1 MKHSQKIRL
10 LLLLLY
16 ASILFLVCHCLFGA
30 WLPPSTEK
38 GLWLYASLANIL
50 LGTLLLSPYF
60 TKPAGSVSDA
70 VVAALA
76 LPGVYGPVLA
86 LHRPWAL
93 LAWEALF
100 IYYVVVIAI
109 GSGAILFLA
118 SRGRTAKR
126 VGSSLYLLST
136 RLGETSLIFS
146 LLYLFAIFAFHVRD
160 HRELVALSAVW
171 AIIVPL
177 HFLENGLQILSDLI
191 EVWSPK
197 NVHSSPGELHI
208 RKDPNLLLF
217 RRDDEIGC
225 QFGDVLSMVSNHG
238 GHVSHV
244 MVLDELRL
252 ANESWIRCY
261 EIVGNVSPDI
271 ETRLRRSLRIS
282 PSVRLSDLADQAAI
296 DFAFGQSRAY
306 SERST
311 LIGIVAP
318 NTDTAM
324 LKFEITRSDI
334 ALAEGRLVEVQLAG
348 KTVLY
353 QIIGGLTQEEILA
366 EKNTYGY
373 ARASAKKVGTWD
385 SARSRFEHVPWIPKL
400 NEPVFLAQTVA
411 EPEEPDAI
419 GFFPGTP
426 YSVQLD
432 IQSLVTHNAA
442 ILGILGVGKTFLAL
456 ELIDRMLQSGIKV
469 IVLDLTNQYATELA
483 PYLNV
488 QVEQGLIDTLNAIGP
503 PGKNNVRQNVAE
515 GGSVEAFRNLLR
527 GQLTTFAATQG
538 VNLKI
543 YNPAAFEV
551 WRQDSKPYNGI
562 ASMVQLTPTEITR
575 IVAEVALEVCSTTI
589 TDQARMCIVLE
600 EAHSLIPEWN
610 AVVSDGDK
618 AATNGTA
625 KAILQGRKYGFGC
638 LVITQR
644 TANVTKTILNQC
656 NTVFALRVFDTTG
669 MEFLSNYIGKDYAG
683 VLSTLED
690 RHAVVFGKASSCS
703 DPVLVRLNDRDVFLR
718 LNRP

>member
-1 MKHSQKIRL
+1 MKHSQKVRL
-10 LLLLLY
+10 LVLLAY
-16 ASILFLVCHCLFGA
+16 AAFLFWVCHYLFGA

-50 LGTLLLSPYF
+50 LGSLLLSPYF

-76 LPGVYGPVLA
+76 LPGVYGSVLA

-93 LAWEALF
+93 LGWEALL
-100 IYYVVVIAI
+100 IYFAVVIAT

-118 SRGRTAKR
+118 SRTGIAKQIGR
-126 VGSSLYLLST
+126 SLYDLSI

-146 LLYLFAIFAFHVRD
+146 LLYLFAIFAFHIQDR
-160 HRELVALSAVW
+160 RELVVLSAVW
-171 AIIVPL
+171 AIIVPI

-191 EVWSPK
+191 EVWSPRI
-197 NVHSSPGELHI
+197 VHSGLGELHI
-208 RKDPNLLLF
+208 RKDPSLLLL
-217 RRDDEIGC
+217 RRDDDIGC
-225 QFGDVLSMVSNHG
+225 EFGDVLSITSKRG
-238 GHVSHV
+238 GRISHV

-252 ANESWIRCY
+252 ANESWVRCY
-261 EIVGNVSPDI
+261 EIEGKVSPEI
-271 ETRLRRSLRIS
+271 ETRLRKSLRTS
-282 PSVRLSDLADQAAI
+282 PSIRLAGFADQTVI
-296 DFAFGQSRAY
+296 DSAFKQSRAY
-306 SERST
+306 SERGAFV
-311 LIGIVAP
+311 GIVAP

-324 LKFEITRSDI
+324 LKFEITRTDM
-334 ALAEGRLVEVQLAG
+334 ALAEGQLVEVQLAG

-353 QIIGGLTQEEILA
+353 QIIGGLTQEEVLA
-366 EKNTYGY
+366 EKSTYGY
-373 ARASAKKVGTWD
+373 ARASAKKVGSWD
-385 SARSRFEHVPWIPKL
+385 SVRGRFEHVPWIPQL
-400 NEPVFLAQTVA
+400 NEPVFLTQTVA
-411 EPEEPDAI
+411 KPEDSGAI
-419 GFFPGTP
+419 GFFPGTSYP
-426 YSVQLD
+426 VRMD

-456 ELIDRMLQSGIKV
+456 ELIERMLLSGIKV
-469 IVLDLTNQYATELA
+469 IVLDLTNQYATELSRYFDA
-483 PYLNV
+483 
-488 QVEQGLIDTLNAIGP
+488 QVEQGLIGTLKAAGP
-503 PGKNNVRQNVAE
+503 PGKNKIKQIVAE
-515 GGSVEAFRNLLR
+515 GGSVEDFRGVLKT
-527 GQLTTFAATQG
+527 QLGAFAATPG
-538 VNLKI
+538 VGLKI
-543 YNPAAFEV
+543 YNPAMFEV
-551 WRQDSKPYNGI
+551 WKQDSKIFSGQ
-562 ASMVQLTPTEITR
+562 ASMAQLTPTEITR
-575 IVAEVALEVCSTTI
+575 IVAEVALEVCSTTV

-610 AVVSDGDK
+610 AVASDGDK

-703 DPVLVRLNDRDVFLR
+703 DPVLVRLNDRDTFLR